1 MSFLKDALAYASMGL
16 AVFPLTPG
24 SKRPIAGSNG
34 LKDATTDPARI
45 GLWWGTQHPDANIGI
60 VTGAISGITVLDV
73 DSKKDVH
80 GDMTLAALVAEH
92 GSLPLTPKQATPSGG
107 THYVFAYAPGVR
119 NSAGKLGKGL
129 DIRGD
134 GGYIA
139 VAPSVV
145 SEDRR
150 TGTYTWERAPFDQ
163 ALAPMPAWLLE
174 RVESA
179 GATKPKS
186 IRDMAD
192 AGRNVALTSLAGT
205 MRRRDAS
212 EEAVRQALLA
222 ENAGFPTPLPVD
234 EVERIVASA
243 MRNFAPAEDGPGRGH
258 TDEKDLVLTRFA
270 DIPMKPVPWLWPSYI
285 TSGAPTLLVGDPDLG
300 KTLVACDLAARVST
314 GRPWPDGISGPGRS
328 RDVIFLSAE
337 DSAQHTLRPRL
348 EAAGADT
355 SRVHRLTSRNPNA
368 GLLSLK
374 TDVARVEAMLHTVD
388 AALLIV
394 DPLSAYLPGVDTFK
408 DNEVRSTLAP
418 FVAMAE
424 RTGITVLAIVHLSKN
439 VERNALQR
447 VLGSVAFTALSRA
460 TYVVARDPEDPNC
473 RLFLSAKMNLG
484 PRPAGL
490 AYTVVGTRLDAGI
503 STAKVKWS
511 PVRITMTPDEAL
523 RRAAN
528 PRPSD
533 DAAGIFREA
542 LANGPVLANTMEALC
557 AEKAIA
563 PRTAD
568 RTKERLGIRSVQTSA
583 GWYWTPPGW
592 SDEQRKA
599 WRTAQSANGAVA
611 S

>member
-205 MRRRDAS
+205 MRRVGFQAHDSRIFEMLTGRGGVLVAIRSEPRAADAL
-212 EEAVRQALLA
+212 ALLHSYGGG
-222 ENAGFPTPLPVD
+222 NAA
-234 EVERIVASA
+234 I
-243 MRNFAPAEDGPGRGH
+243 
-258 TDEKDLVLTRFA
+258 
-270 DIPMKPVPWLWPSYI
+270 
-285 TSGAPTLLVGDPDLG
+285 GAW
-300 KTLVACDLAARVST
+300 T
-314 GRPWPDGISGPGRS
+314 GR
-328 RDVIFLSAE
+328 V
-337 DSAQHTLRPRL
+337 
-348 EAAGADT
+348 
-355 SRVHRLTSRNPNA
+355 
-368 GLLSLK
+368 
-374 TDVARVEAMLHTVD
+374 
-388 AALLIV
+388 
-394 DPLSAYLPGVDTFK
+394 
-408 DNEVRSTLAP
+408 
-418 FVAMAE
+418 
-424 RTGITVLAIVHLSKN
+424 
-439 VERNALQR
+439 
-447 VLGSVAFTALSRA
+447 
-460 TYVVARDPEDPNC
+460 
-473 RLFLSAKMNLG
+473 
-484 PRPAGL
+484 
-490 AYTVVGTRLDAGI
+490 
-503 STAKVKWS
+503 
-511 PVRITMTPDEAL
+511 
-523 RRAAN
+523 
-528 PRPSD
+528 
-533 DAAGIFREA
+533 
-542 LANGPVLANTMEALC
+542 
-557 AEKAIA
+557 
-563 PRTAD
+563 
-568 RTKERLGIRSVQTSA
+568 
-583 GWYWTPPGW
+583 
-592 SDEQRKA
+592 
-599 WRTAQSANGAVA
+599 
-611 S
+611 